1 MNKINQNRHNINIAV
16 IIIVIEEL
24 FKMKKFDIVMVDLGD
39 NEAGVQSKRR
49 PCLVVANSEKSLTS
63 IVLPITSK
71 QNHSWYRTHVSVGK
85 ESGLLKDSQIL
96 CEQIKTVAKTK
107 IGKKVAEVKDVHIQ
121 ERINEAMKFTIGL

>member
-24 FKMKKFDIVMVDLGD
+24 FKMKKFDIVMVELGD
-39 NEAGVQSKRR
+39 NEPGIESKTR
-49 PCLVVANSEKSLTS
+49 PCLVVANSERSLTS
-63 IVLPITSK
+63 IVLPISSK

>member
-1 MNKINQNRHNINIAV
+1 MKNIKKWDIYFAKLEGNGSVERGNRP
-16 IIIVIEEL
+16 
-24 FKMKKFDIVMVDLGD
+24 VMVELGD
-39 NEAGVQSKRR
+39 NEPGVESKRR

-96 CEQIKTVAKTK
+96 CEQIKTIAKTK

-121 ERINEAMKFTIGL
+121 EQINAAMEFTLGI

>member
-1 MNKINQNRHNINIAV
+1 
-16 IIIVIEEL
+16 
-24 FKMKKFDIVMVDLGD
+24 MKKYDVVMVELGD
-39 NEAGVQSKRR
+39 NEPGVQSKTR

-71 QNHSWYRTHVSVGK
+71 TSHKHYRTHVPVGK

-121 ERINEAMKFTIGL
+121 NQINEAMKFTIGL

>member
-1 MNKINQNRHNINIAV
+1 
-16 IIIVIEEL
+16 
-24 FKMKKFDIVMVDLGD
+24 MKKFDIVMVDLGD

-49 PCLVVANSEKSLTS
+49 PCLVMANSERSLTS
-63 IVLPITSK
+63 IVLPISSK
-71 QNHSWYRTHVSVGK
+71 QNHSWYKTHVPVGK

-121 ERINEAMKFTIGL
+121 ERINEAMAFTIGL

>member
-1 MNKINQNRHNINIAV
+1 MYKINKNRHNIDIET
-16 IIIVIEEL
+16 IIVVIEEW
-24 FKMKKFDIVMVDLGD
+24 FKMKKFDIVMVDLGN
-39 NEAGVQSKRR
+39 NEPGVESKRR

-71 QNHSWYRTHVSVGK
+71 QNHSWYRTHVSVGR

-121 ERINEAMKFTIGL
+121 ERINEAMKFTIGI

>member
-1 MNKINQNRHNINIAV
+1 
-16 IIIVIEEL
+16 
-24 FKMKKFDIVMVDLGD
+24 MKKFDIVMVELGD
-39 NEAGVQSKRR
+39 NEPGVESKRR

-71 QNHSWYRTHVSVGK
+71 QNHSWYKTHVLVGK

-121 ERINEAMKFTIGL
+121 EQINAAMKFTIGL